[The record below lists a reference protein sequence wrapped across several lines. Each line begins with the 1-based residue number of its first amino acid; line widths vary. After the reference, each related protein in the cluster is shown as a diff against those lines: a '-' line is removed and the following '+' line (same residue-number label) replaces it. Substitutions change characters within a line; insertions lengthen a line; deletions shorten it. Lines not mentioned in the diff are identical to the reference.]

1 MIGSSKNNR
10 ENDPRKCFRTQE
22 QETRVKLFPA
32 FEQLGRVVWEWK
44 IQVVICATSK
54 GPRGKFKLLCK
65 GKRGKKMASSWEKS
79 LATIQEAQIAVSEV
93 LGRLRFNTATFRG
106 WNKVQAT
113 GRQLTTVNTNA
124 GRPILIGRKF
134 FKPSDVHPNSYPQ
147 GCTKGVGGG
156 GWIEPNLE
164 FLIRCNISKRF
175 CLQWKAFYFL
185 NKIRYILW
193 AVAMLGAYDV
203 TINSRHLGFY

>member
-1 MIGSSKNNR
+1 
-10 ENDPRKCFRTQE
+10 
-22 QETRVKLFPA
+22 
-32 FEQLGRVVWEWK
+32 
-44 IQVVICATSK
+44 
-54 GPRGKFKLLCK
+54 
-65 GKRGKKMASSWEKS
+65 MASSWEKS

-147 GCTKGVGGG
+147 GCTKGVGGR

-175 CLQWKAFYFL
+175 CLQ
-185 NKIRYILW
+185 
-193 AVAMLGAYDV
+193 
-203 TINSRHLGFY
+203 